1 MNEAAE
7 ISTHPRYCEEVR
19 GHDDILDLL
28 ISGHSRRHHG
38 VILSGPR
45 GIGKAS
51 LAYRVAEHLFA
62 GPSGQDMFGN
72 TAGPENSPE
81 TPLIRAGS
89 HPDMMVVE
97 LEEDKATSRISVE
110 QIRRIPPFLSHTPAR
125 GKRRIVI
132 LDALDEMNFNGA
144 NAMLKTLEEPPEQAL
159 IILIHHCT
167 IPILPTIR
175 SRCQVLRMS
184 PLGVEDTRNVIR
196 RLFPE
201 ADSGWVDVAAHLTEG
216 APGRAQIFAQSGAMD
231 LYAET
236 CSVLASARPSALS
249 LDELA
254 QQWGQGGAKNTS
266 RRAMMRLL
274 FDRLTRMSARKAAGY
289 ISAPGQAGLDIE
301 NQAIDAITTRIPAA
315 KLAEYQQDLLRRI
328 DEAERLNLDMT
339 IVAAG
344 ILARLARG

>member
-1 MNEAAE
+1 MNEATE
-7 ISTHPRYCEEVR
+7 ISTHPRYCNNVH

-28 ISGHSRRHHG
+28 TSNRNRRHHG

-51 LAYRVAEHLFA
+51 VAYRVAEHLFA
-62 GPSGQDMFGN
+62 DDGGQDMFGD
-72 TAGPENSPE
+72 TPGPENSPE

-89 HPDMMVVE
+89 HPDMMVIE
-97 LEEDKATSRISVE
+97 QEEGKATSRISVE
-110 QIRRIPPFLSHTPAR
+110 QIRRVSPFLSHTPAR
-125 GKRRIVI
+125 GTRRIVI
-132 LDALDEMNFNGA
+132 IDALDEMNSNGA

-184 PLGVEDTRNVIR
+184 PLGVDDTCDVIKG
-196 RLFPE
+196 LFPE
-201 ADSGWVDVAAHLTEG
+201 ADADWINVAAYLTEG
-216 APGRAQIFAQSGAMD
+216 APGRARLFAESGAMD

-236 CSVLASARPSALS
+236 CSVLASARPLPLS
-249 LDELA
+249 LDDLA

-289 ISAPGQAGLDIE
+289 MPDASQMGLDVE
-301 NQAIDAITTRIPAA
+301 NQAIDAITERIPAV
-315 KLAEYQQDLLRRI
+315 KLAEIQLDLLRKI

-339 IVAAG
+339 IVAQDV
-344 ILARLARG
+344 LAKMAKG